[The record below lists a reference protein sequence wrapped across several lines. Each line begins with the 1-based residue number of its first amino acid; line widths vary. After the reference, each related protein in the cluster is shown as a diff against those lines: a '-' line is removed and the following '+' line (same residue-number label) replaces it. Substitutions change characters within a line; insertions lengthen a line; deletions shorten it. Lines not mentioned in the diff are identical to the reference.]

1 MNQKYINSQSAPS
14 TPICFVPELSGNK
27 TNKPAT
33 SKLYQHP
40 SAEDLKFKK
49 DSKWPYVLCFLIFS
63 ALAIAFLYACDAEA
77 QVREQKTQ
85 HWQQQFNSGEPVD
98 VQVHVVKLGGA
109 Q

>member
-49 DSKWPYVLCFLIFS
+49 DSKWPYVLLFLVVS
-63 ALAIAFLYACDAEA
+63 AIAVAFIYACDAEA
-77 QVREQKTQ
+77 QVREQKTKQ
-85 HWQQQFNSGEPVD
+85 WQQQFNSDEPIE
-98 VQVHVVKLGGA
+98 VQVRVAKSGGA
-109 Q
+109 E

>member
-1 MNQKYINSQSAPS
+1 MNQKYISSQSSPS
-14 TPICFVPELSGNK
+14 TPICFVPELSANK

-49 DSKWPYVLCFLIFS
+49 DSKWPYVLCFLLFS
-63 ALAIAFLYACDAEA
+63 AIVIGFLYACDAEA
-77 QVREQKTQ
+77 RVREQKAQ
-85 HWQQQFNSGEPVD
+85 HWQQQFKSGEPVE
-98 VQVHVVKLGGA
+98 VQVRVVKLGGA

>member
-1 MNQKYINSQSAPS
+1 MNQKYINSQSTPS

-85 HWQQQFNSGEPVD
+85 HWQQQFNTDEPIE
-98 VQVHVVKLGGA
+98 VQVRVVKSGGA
-109 Q
+109 E

>member
-49 DSKWPYVLCFLIFS
+49 IVNGRMFYAS
-63 ALAIAFLYACDAEA
+63 LYL
-77 QVREQKTQ
+77 
-85 HWQQQFNSGEPVD
+85 
-98 VQVHVVKLGGA
+98 VH
-109 Q
+109 

>member
-1 MNQKYINSQSAPS
+1 MNQKYINSQSTPS

-49 DSKWPYVLCFLIFS
+49 DSKWPYRSEERRVGKECRS
-63 ALAIAFLYACDAEA
+63 RWSPY
-77 QVREQKTQ
+77 
-85 HWQQQFNSGEPVD
+85 H
-98 VQVHVVKLGGA
+98 
-109 Q
+109 